1 MPFGACLRA
10 AAMVFLLAGLQ
21 ACGGGDHPSPPRS
34 GPESAAVGHYK
45 VGDPYRINGRWYH
58 PSFDPAYDETGV
70 ASWYGDA
77 FQGRPTANGEVFDKN
92 RISAAHTTLPLP
104 SIVEVVN
111 LENGR
116 RLQLRV
122 NDRGPFVGDRL
133 IDLSE
138 AAARELG
145 FRERGLARVRV
156 RFLQLA
162 DATGTPPTPVM
173 AVRAT
178 PGSRKSAREKEV
190 VTASLASP
198 AGVTPVAAAPGRAP
212 AAPSASCGTG
222 AHFVQVAALGDAGR
236 ATAISRDLAQLGA
249 VRIEDLEAAQGRLY
263 RLRLGPL
270 PSRSE
275 AFDMLARLYRLGY
288 QEAYVVAC

>member
-133 IDLSE
+133 IVCWNLEPWTSPDGP
-138 AAARELG
+138 AMR
-145 FRERGLARVRV
+145 
-156 RFLQLA
+156 
-162 DATGTPPTPVM
+162 PIP
-173 AVRAT
+173 
-178 PGSRKSAREKEV
+178 KEF
-190 VTASLASP
+190 
-198 AGVTPVAAAPGRAP
+198 AAPKGSGFTLLVFEMAK
-212 AAPSASCGTG
+212 
-222 AHFVQVAALGDAGR
+222 
-236 ATAISRDLAQLGA
+236 
-249 VRIEDLEAAQGRLY
+249 E
-263 RLRLGPL
+263 
-270 PSRSE
+270 
-275 AFDMLARLYRLGY
+275 
-288 QEAYVVAC
+288 